1 MSVTELERPVQQDA
15 RIGIIDCDIHP
26 YMKSPRDLDPY
37 LSARWRKYLV
47 GIRQVRLRPV
57 CRARHLSALR
67 AEYLPA

>member
-1 MSVTELERPVQQDA
+1 MSVTELERPAQQDA

-26 YMKSPRDLDPY
+26 VHEVAAGPGPVSVG
-37 LSARWRKYLV
+37 AVAEVLV